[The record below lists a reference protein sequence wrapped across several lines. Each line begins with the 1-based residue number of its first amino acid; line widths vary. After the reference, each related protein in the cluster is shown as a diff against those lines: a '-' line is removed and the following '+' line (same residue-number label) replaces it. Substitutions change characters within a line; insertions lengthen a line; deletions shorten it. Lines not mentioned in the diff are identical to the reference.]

1 MGPRLLIAFA
11 ALTPSAGP
19 LAAANGFDCRCIYRG
34 KYFEQGE
41 TVCIRAYG
49 TERLARCD
57 MALNNSSWTF
67 LAGDC
72 PQAAVTPIP
81 PGVLALLKARPISA
95 GGASR

>member
-1 MGPRLLIAFA
+1 MGLRLLTAFA
-11 ALTPSAGP
+11 ALALSAGP
-19 LAAANGFDCRCIYRG
+19 LLAANGFDCRCIYQG

-72 PQAAVTPIP
+72 PQAAATPIP
-81 PGVLALLKARPISA
+81 PGVLALLKAHPISA
-95 GGASR
+95 RGPSR